1 VGSAQAEAFVG
12 SAPAEAFLESAQ
24 TGDSSRYR
32 ETDQFGDHR
41 RKLCAAEVSDAPVM
55 EVS

>member
-1 VGSAQAEAFVG
+1 VGSAQAEAF
-12 SAPAEAFLESAQ
+12 LESAQ
-24 TGDSSRYR
+24 AGDSSRYR